1 MSKAWITRL
10 FGAAVL
16 LPGVIVVLSAVG
28 HLLKAMGDQSAG
40 SVLDRLALAGGVG
53 WILVLLGLLLAVAA
67 RHAGADD
74 IEE

>member
-16 LPGVIVVLSAVG
+16 LPGAIVVLSAIG
-28 HLLKAMGDQSAG
+28 HLLKAMGDHLAG
-40 SVLDRLALAGGVG
+40 GVLDRLALAGVVG
-53 WILVLLGLLLAVAA
+53 WILVLLALLLAIAG

-74 IEE
+74 VEE

>member
-16 LPGVIVVLSAVG
+16 LPGAIVVLSAVG
-28 HLLKAMGDQSAG
+28 RLLKAMGDQSAG
-40 SVLDRLALAGGVG
+40 TVLDRLALAGGVA
-53 WILVLLGLLLAVAA
+53 WILVLLGLLLAVAG

-74 IEE
+74 AEE